1 MDIIDRLQEIITY
14 EGMNVSSFAK
24 KIGVVDQTIRGIVV
38 QRRNKPGFDIL
49 DKILQTYNWINAEW
63 LITGKGEMVKREY
76 TTQTEQNPSIH
87 ELIQYLKEKDLRIEA
102 LIEEKMEWKIKFE
115 MREKGL
121 YK

>member
-1 MDIIDRLQEIITY
+1 M
-14 EGMNVSSFAK
+14 
-24 KIGVVDQTIRGIVV
+24 V

-49 DKILQTYNWINAEW
+49 DKILQTFDWISAEW
-63 LITGKGEMVKREY
+63 LITGKGEMVKREK
-76 TTQTEQNPSIH
+76 TVKTDQNPSMH

>member
-1 MDIIDRLQEIITY
+1 M
-14 EGMNVSSFAK
+14 
-24 KIGVVDQTIRGIVV
+24 V

-49 DKILQTYNWINAEW
+49 DKILQTFTWVSAEW
-63 LITGKGEMVKREY
+63 LITGKGEMVKREK
-76 TTQTEQNPSIH
+76 TAQTEQNPSMH

-121 YK
+121 FK

>member
-1 MDIIDRLQEIITY
+1 MTSLIS
-14 EGMNVSSFAK
+14 N
-24 KIGVVDQTIRGIVV
+24 
-38 QRRNKPGFDIL
+38 
-49 DKILQTYNWINAEW
+49 KILQTFNWISAEW